1 MAKQRSEES
10 EIKKLIEG
18 LYKVIQTTS
27 AQSKEQ
33 VRINRELLKV
43 MSLLN
48 AGFSQNERDARELI
62 ETVRDGLSI
71 NDEFAQKWAQERGAT
86 KKDLDDIIKKFRELE
101 TIEDD
106 IIDQSRDYLDLLHDR
121 YDVFDDTLDISKKLL
136 QNNEQILNVVK
147 KSKEEAR
154 RLSGQFEIQSDVIEN
169 LVKKKINLGDIF
181 ENTFK
186 GGVEVENLIEKIQD
200 DIRSMSANVSG
211 FGFQVDLNF
220 NPLTKQLDNEIK
232 QVQDNINKEKDLRI
246 DGLRDYFNLN
256 KKLQTQM
263 VRQLSAQELGM
274 DLKIDVDTGDIKTL
288 NGIVKQGTEEFRNL
302 VNVLDEF
309 GTSNKIVD
317 RLGHRFEDVIKYI
330 NLGVDRTDAQNDAY
344 QKLLDSMGITTQ
356 ILVNKVDQE
365 NQSLKLLELQL
376 LKQREISK
384 QISASIPKL
393 QSAEQ
398 VVIRIGNTFDYINA
412 ILPVGIGEF
421 LGLARVSNDLIQSH
435 RKGVERFV
443 DEISKGNGS
452 SKAMKSYLE
461 TFGPSLKSALN
472 PLTLIVASSLLLLKF
487 TAGLTEKYKDLTQNM
502 KVSLN
507 QAHQLLDVQ
516 LDTLT
521 SRRNE
526 FTSLKDIEDI
536 QSKMIG
542 SSGKVFD
549 LTNKDAQELT
559 LHLNEVGKYFG
570 YGNEQAV
577 ELHKTFSR
585 LGADDKLSLNLQ
597 KNVGYMAEMAGLSP
611 QIVAQDLV
619 ESAETV
625 ATYFAGMPDK
635 AARAVIQV
643 RRMGLSLQ
651 QAGSIAQKMLDL
663 EGFMTDM
670 YELQAMSGRGIDFSE
685 AFDKGLTG
693 DVEGMTESI
702 MKQIG
707 SLDQFNKMDYLTRTK
722 IAKTLGMSNEELTK
736 AVKLNQDMVGLSE
749 EQKKYL
755 NANLDRM
762 GDISSLSQD
771 DIKNRL
777 EQLQSTDRLA
787 IAWDKIKGVLVK
799 SLIPLAEAFADGID
813 AVMPIIDL
821 IVIGLKGIGKIIGF
835 IAPAVKGLLLP
846 FKMIGEVINLITGG
860 VTDFKGSL
868 QSSLQ
873 PLNLIQKVI
882 YGIGA
887 IWGSVFLL
895 KKSPMAF
902 NFIKDSL
909 FGLIKKIPLIGGVV
923 KGLFS
928 KVEQDVSTTT
938 STVTAQTQ
946 VVVDKVSESSTAAIE
961 KVKTAAQQQIQEV
974 KGSASKMNVEVQK
987 STQQTKQIIEKT
999 SKDTNL
1005 GFMNPT
1011 KVKSGFKLFGD
1022 IASKTLTAFAIHG
1035 ASSFLFMR
1043 KEGEEQTSEMAS
1055 NMNSMFGMALSGLAP
1070 LLMGSLQEGL
1080 ERTFTK
1086 RMEKRIES
1094 SMEDPIKKAAKSFT
1108 SLDKPAT
1115 TVFGKIKKLFS
1126 KLTITPNILGSIDA
1140 TAEQVDKVLPKVES
1154 VQEVVEKVKNT
1165 KTVESVTSNQS
1176 PDISKPIKSS
1186 SQKVNTGFDTFKNIL
1201 TSAWKGIKTVLTDI
1215 VKFISQSMK
1224 DLSSGIGTVIK
1235 NILKGIG
1242 DGLSS
1247 FKTSAIKGAASLV
1260 ILSGALWISSKAI
1273 QNFASTKW
1281 EDIAKAGVVLGGLA
1295 AVSLLLGNTSPMMI
1309 IAAIGLGLLGAALIP
1324 TAYALEMFNKVKWS
1338 SLAKAGVALVGLG
1351 VIGSLLG
1358 STAPMLIIGS
1368 VAIAALGASLI
1379 PLGYAMEMFNKIE
1392 WGSLAKAGV
1401 ALVGFGVIA
1410 TGLGVFS
1417 PFIIAF
1423 AASLAIASGSF
1434 MLFGKS
1440 LEIVNNSI
1448 KNVDLSPLRT
1458 ITKDLLSL
1466 TSIPILKI
1474 FALSSAINILGL
1486 SLLSLQVTSGIGK
1499 FFGGNELQKIADL
1512 SDPLLAVSSSLNQIN
1527 TDLLLLVETSKKLD
1541 LDNFAKITK
1550 ISLESDVQKKIQ
1562 PQLQSLKSV
1571 QTDNSKAKVS
1581 PIQTQIVKVQVPNK
1595 KSVAQDKLIN
1605 PKTVTKTNI
1614 LLNEIKSNS
1623 KDIYKEDTISD
1634 NKNIELKL
1642 DKMIQLLELLVRKD
1656 INSYLDNDKVTSK
1669 IKANFN
1675 KG

>member
-487 TAGLTEKYKDLTQNM
+487 TAGLDEKYKDLTNNM

-507 QAHQLLDVQ
+507 QAKSFLDIQ

-521 SRRNE
+521 MQQNQ
-526 FTSLKDIEDI
+526 FATLNDIEEI
-536 QSKMIG
+536 QTKMIG

-549 LTNKDAQELT
+549 LTNKDAKKLSIDLVEI
-559 LHLNEVGKYFG
+559 GKYFG
-570 YGNEQAV
+570 YGNEHAV
-577 ELHKTFSR
+577 ELHKTFTR

-597 KNVGYMAEMAGLSP
+597 RNVGHMAEMAGLSP
-611 QIVAQDLV
+611 QIVSQDLID
-619 ESAETV
+619 SSDIV

-635 AARAVIQV
+635 AAKAVIQV
-643 RRMGLSLQ
+643 RRLGMSLQ

-670 YELQAMSGRGIDFSE
+670 YELQAMTGQGIDFSE

-799 SLIPLAEAFADGID
+799 SLIPLAEAMADAID
-813 AVMPIIDL
+813 AISPALDVVIDL
-821 IVIGLKGIGKIIGF
+821 LKLIGNIISAIG
-835 IAPAVKGLLLP
+835 PAVKGLLLP
-846 FKMIGEVINLITGG
+846 FKAIGNTISYIFGNVDDFNLGIKETTSSMSWLSKGLYAIGGIIGSIFIVKKIPRFFSTITGG
-860 VTDFKGSL
+860 FLK
-868 QSSLQ
+868 
-873 PLNLIQKVI
+873 LIKNI
-882 YGIGA
+882 PIF
-887 IWGSVFLL
+887 GSVFT
-895 KKSPMAF
+895 
-902 NFIKDSL
+902 N
-909 FGLIKKIPLIGGVV
+909 
-923 KGLFS
+923 LFS
-928 KVEQDVSTTT
+928 SLTTPSEQ
-938 STVTAQTQ
+938 A
-946 VVVDKVSESSTAAIE
+946 
-961 KVKTAAQQQIQEV
+961 VKSVKEVAVQQIQEV
-974 KGSASKMNVEVQK
+974 KNASSKMQSEVTASVQK
-987 STQQTKQIIEKT
+987 TKSDIERK
-999 SKDTNL
+999 SNNTNL
-1005 GFMNPT
+1005 GFSNPD
-1011 KVKSGFKLFGD
+1011 KVKKGFKLFGD
-1022 IASKTLTAFAIHG
+1022 IASKTLTAMAIHS
-1035 ASSFLFMR
+1035 ASSFLFMK
-1043 KEGEEQTSEMAS
+1043 KEGEEQTGELTN
-1055 NMNSMFGMALSGLAP
+1055 NMQSMFGMALSGLAP

-1126 KLTITPNILGSIDA
+1126 KLTITPNIIGSIDA

-1675 KG
+1675 K